1 MPTPTGGLAVPSAQ
15 VEVVIGWVALPSH
28 HVEYGRLAPVK
39 PASVFDDPRPEHID
53 SKSLHP
59 IDCLIYKL
67 PLVLKSASSVGNLK
81 GSDSHDEIVN
91 KLNGDGQKASL
102 HIVVPPLID
111 DIVFFRRLNIIRV
124 EDDLAVVHIGNLNI
138 PPEGDVPTIVRIVDH
153 FWIYMELQRF
163 SKGSSYP

>member
-59 IDCLIYKL
+59 IDCLVDKL

-91 KLNGDGQKASL
+91 KLNGNSQKSSL
-102 HIVVPPLID
+102 HVVIPPLVD
-111 DIVFFRRLNIIRV
+111 DIVFFRGLNIVRV
-124 EDDLAVVHIGNLNI
+124 EDDLAVVHIGHHNI
-138 PPEGDVPTIVRIVDH
+138 LPEGDVPAIVGVVYH
-153 FWIYMELQRF
+153 LGVYMEFQRF
-163 SKGSSYP
+163 SECSSDP